1 MVPVLSRV
9 TEIICD
15 TKRTVSCAARSRA
28 SALDQ
33 LGLVDRNKPR
43 FGFLLVLL
51 AILDH
56 GVEALIDLATTADPS
71 ARGGRHWRRPARS
84 SHRRCGRRRGNAGD
98 RTRSPARRWRRGPA
112 ASGVPGSAMPF
123 QRSVGGAT
131 SARRRQ
137 RRLID
142 HRARHRNDVVVL
154 RTLHDVGR
162 GAIVGRPF
170 ASGALSEDAAQAQE
184 DEDRQRQEDD
194 GVNIHVVFA
203 FWF

>member
-1 MVPVLSRV
+1 MPRI
-9 TEIICD
+9 ERGI
-15 TKRTVSCAARSRA
+15 
-28 SALDQ
+28 
-33 LGLVDRNKPR
+33 LGDD
-43 FGFLLVLL
+43 G
-51 AILDH
+51 I
-56 GVEALIDLATTADPS
+56 EA
-71 ARGGRHWRRPARS
+71 
-84 SHRRCGRRRGNAGD
+84 C
-98 RTRSPARRWRRGPA
+98 

-131 SARRRQ
+131 SAVGASGAWS
-137 RRLID
+137 IT
-142 HRARHRNDVVVL
+142 APGIGTTVVVL

-162 GAIVGRPF
+162 GAIIGRPF